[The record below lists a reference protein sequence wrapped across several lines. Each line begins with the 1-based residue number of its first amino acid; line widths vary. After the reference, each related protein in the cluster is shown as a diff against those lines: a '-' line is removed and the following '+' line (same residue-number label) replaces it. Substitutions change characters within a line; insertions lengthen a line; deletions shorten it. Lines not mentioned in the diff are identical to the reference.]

1 MMQIQI
7 DEDLKKVFRE
17 EVVFSDAKSHL
28 QSFVKSGESLILIYD
43 DIGEKRVEGFK
54 DLDSIVFKIE
64 AIVYQYNLLLGY
76 STVRIYLTLGECIID
91 KATGTVNSSLGSLI
105 LYYSMDS
112 VKEGDIFAYS
122 SDLIYQSL

>member
-1 MMQIQI
+1 MQIQI